1 MMNFPQVSY
10 KNPQAP
16 DLIAQA
22 LHEIGF
28 VVLSDHSINPQ
39 LITDVYSEWTQFFNS
54 PAKTAYKF
62 DPKIQAGYFPFKTE
76 TAKGYTQPDLK
87 EFFHL
92 YRSHN
97 LPSNLSDR
105 TWELFHSLI
114 DLGTELLTQIEATAP
129 NSITANLTMPLPEM
143 IKNSQE
149 HLLRILHYPPLITPY
164 PDGAIRAAAHEDI
177 NLITLLPAA
186 TATGLE
192 VLDNFGTWHQVPS
205 NLGDIVINVG
215 DMLQLATN
223 GYYRSTTHRVVNGNS
238 AHQSR
243 YSMPMFLHAAPEV
256 VLSGTTTAKAYLQE
270 RLQEI
275 GLINAN

>member
-1 MMNFPQVSY
+1 MNFPQVSY

-16 DLIAQA
+16 HLIAQA

-28 VVLSDHSINPQ
+28 VVLSDHPINPQ
-39 LITDVYSEWTQFFNS
+39 LITDVYSEWSIFFNS
-54 PAKTAYKF
+54 PAKFDYKF
-62 DPKIQAGYFPFKTE
+62 DPKVQAGYFPFQTE
-76 TAKGYTQPDLK
+76 TAKGYSQPDLK

-97 LPSNLSDR
+97 LPNNTSDR
-105 TWELFHSLI
+105 TWELFHNLI
-114 DLGTELLTQIEATAP
+114 DLGSELLSWIEATAP
-129 NSITANLTMPLPEM
+129 DHIKNNLTMPLPKM
-143 IKNSQE
+143 INNSQE
-149 HLLRILHYPPLITPY
+149 HLLRILHYPPLTTAY

-192 VLDNFGTWHQVPS
+192 VLDNFGTWHNVPS

-223 GYYRSTTHRVVNGNS
+223 GYYRSTTHRVVNGEVTEN
-238 AHQSR
+238 SR
-243 YSMPMFLHAAPEV
+243 YSMPMFLHACPEV
-256 VLSGTTTAKAYLQE
+256 VLSGTKTAKVYLQE
-270 RLQEI
+270 RLREI
-275 GLINAN
+275 GLIS

>member
-10 KNPQAP
+10 KNSQASH
-16 DLIAQA
+16 LIAQA

-28 VVLSDHSINPQ
+28 VVLSDHPINPQ
-39 LITDVYSEWTQFFNS
+39 LITEVYSEWAQFFNS
-54 PAKTAYKF
+54 TAKTAYTF
-62 DPKIQAGYFPFKTE
+62 DPKIQAGYFPFQTE
-76 TAKGYTQPDLK
+76 TAKGYSQPDLK

-97 LPSNLSDR
+97 LPNNMSDR
-105 TWELFHSLI
+105 TWELFHHLI
-114 DLGTELLTQIEATAP
+114 DLGSELLTQIEATAP
-129 NSITANLTMPLPEM
+129 DHIKDNLTMPLPEM
-143 IKNSQE
+143 IKNSPE
-149 HLLRILHYPPLITPY
+149 HLLRILHYPPLSDIY

-192 VLDNFGTWHQVPS
+192 VLDNFGTWHEVPS

-223 GYYRSTTHRVVNGNS
+223 GYYRSTTHRVVNGDS

-243 YSMPMFLHAAPEV
+243 YSMPMFLHACPEV
-256 VLSGTTTAKAYLQE
+256 VLADTTTAKAYLQE
-270 RLQEI
+270 RLREL
-275 GLINAN
+275 GLI